1 MLRSYKLSK
10 KLSSTKSSLV
20 SARERKRKEV
30 RRIKSEKE
38 KLRLLCHC

>member
-10 KLSSTKSSLV
+10 KLSPTKSSLV
-20 SARERKRKEV
+20 NARERKKKEV
-30 RRIKSEKE
+30 GRIKSEKE